1 MGCLQNKNTQIEQYA
16 SIYLKISD
24 MAVILGISATQL
36 REDIAD
42 KSTEVSRRYHRG
54 KVASRV
60 KQLHQEMQLAYVG
73 SPLALENTRNNLLNM
88 EDDEWFATN
97 KICVLR
103 SV

>member
-1 MGCLQNKNTQIEQYA
+1 MGCLQNKNTQIEQCV

-24 MAVILGISATQL
+24 MAVILDISATQL

-54 KVASRV
+54 KAASRV
-60 KQLHQEMQLAYVG
+60 KLLHQEMQLAYVG

-88 EDDEWFATN
+88 EDDE
-97 KICVLR
+97 
-103 SV
+103 

>member
-1 MGCLQNKNTQIEQYA
+1 MAYTEEQLTQIEQYA

-54 KVASRV
+54 KAASRV
-60 KQLHQEMQLAYVG
+60 KLLHQEMQLAYVG
-73 SPLALENTRNNLLNM
+73 SPLALENTRTICWTWKMMNNY
-88 EDDEWFATN
+88 EFTEH
-97 KICVLR
+97 CR
-103 SV
+103 GG